1 MRAKLLQSCPTLCD
15 PMEYNLPGL
24 SLHGILQARI
34 LDWVAMPSS
43 RGIFPTQRSNLYLLS
58 LLHWQA
64 GLLPLEPPRARYK
77 FTFSS
82 VQFSSSLVTQLV
94 KNPPAMQETWVR
106 SWVGKIPWRRE
117 RLPTPVFWA
126 GESHGLY
133 SPLGHKESDTT
144 EQLSLHSSVH
154 RSVVSDSL
162 RPYRLEHA
170 RLPCL
175 SPTPGAYSNSCPP
188 SQ

>member
-1 MRAKLLQSCPTLCD
+1 
-15 PMEYNLPGL
+15 
-24 SLHGILQARI
+24 
-34 LDWVAMPSS
+34 MPSS

-154 RSVVSDSL
+154 RSVVSESL
-162 RPYRLEHA
+162 WPHGLCSPPGSSARGILQARILEWVA
-170 RLPCL
+170 VPSSRGIF
-175 SPTPGAYSNSCPP
+175 PTQRSNRVCCIRGGFFSTEPP
-188 SQ
+188 RKS